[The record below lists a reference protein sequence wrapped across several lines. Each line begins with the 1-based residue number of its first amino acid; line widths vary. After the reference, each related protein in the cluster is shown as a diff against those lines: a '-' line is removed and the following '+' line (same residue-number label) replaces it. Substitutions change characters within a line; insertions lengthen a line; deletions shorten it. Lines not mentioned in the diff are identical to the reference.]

1 MNWNKTKLVSTA
13 AAILT
18 GAAAFHLIPGWYFA
32 ESKPALAKDHESI
45 NGKPA
50 AWGRRPR
57 LAGLFQ
63 EWLQPPYS
71 GKEWVL
77 VYHREYCREWTRRH
91 GYGFPEDQ

>member
-1 MNWNKTKLVSTA
+1 MNWNKTKLVSAA

-18 GAAAFHLIPGWYFA
+18 GAVDLIPGWYFD
-32 ESKPALAKDHESI
+32 ESKPALARDHESI

-50 AWGRRPR
+50 AWGPRPR
-57 LAGLFQ
+57 LAGLFP
-63 EWLQPPYS
+63 EWLQPHYS
-71 GKEWVL
+71 GKEWAL